1 MTPENHFII
10 AIDGPAG
17 CGKSTLAKGLAREL
31 GLTYLDTG
39 ATYRAIALRALENII
54 DPYDLEA
61 TTKLAHDVVI
71 DFIPDDF
78 GESEGRVMLDG
89 VDVTDLIRT
98 SEVSEA
104 ASVISKNPNVRHA
117 LVRVQRV
124 ISDRLFASGARGIA
138 VEGRDIGTV
147 VFPDAKVKI
156 FLTASLDERTKRRM
170 TDSGEDPN
178 IYRHFQDMKATILAR
193 DISDQTR
200 EASPLKPARDAI
212 LIDNTSWSPQETLQ
226 HVLGIVRNAMG

>member
-1 MTPENHFII
+1 MTPEKQLII

-31 GLTYLDTG
+31 GFTYLDTG

-61 TTKLAHDVVI
+61 STKLAHDVVI
-71 DFIPDDF
+71 DFLPDDL
-78 GESEGRVMLDG
+78 GESVGRVMLDG
-89 VDVTDLIRT
+89 VDVTNLIRT
-98 SEVSEA
+98 SEVSDA

-124 ISDRLFASGARGIA
+124 ISDRLFAAGAKGIA

-156 FLTASLDERTKRRM
+156 FLTASLDERTRRRM

-178 IYRHFQDMKATILAR
+178 IYRHFQDIKATILAR

-212 LIDNTSWSPQETLQ
+212 LVDNTSWSPEETLQ
-226 HVLGIVRNAMG
+226 HVLGIVKNAMG

>member
-1 MTPENHFII
+1 MTPEEHFII

-39 ATYRAIALRALENII
+39 ATYRAIALKALENHV

-61 TTKLAHDVVI
+61 TTKIAQYVLI
-71 DFIPDDF
+71 DFLPDNT
-78 GESEGRVMLDG
+78 GESEGRVILDG
-89 VDVTDLIRT
+89 SDVTDLIRT
-98 SEVSEA
+98 SEVSGA

-124 ISDRLFASGARGIA
+124 IADRLFASGARGIA

-156 FLTASLDERTKRRM
+156 FLTATLDERTKRRM

-178 IYRHFQDMKATILAR
+178 IYRHFQDTKAEILAR
-193 DISDQTR
+193 DINDQTR
-200 EASPLKPARDAI
+200 EASPLKAARDAI
-212 LIDNTSWSPQETLQ
+212 PIDNTAWSPEETLQ
-226 HVLGIVRNAMG
+226 HVLGIVRDAIG